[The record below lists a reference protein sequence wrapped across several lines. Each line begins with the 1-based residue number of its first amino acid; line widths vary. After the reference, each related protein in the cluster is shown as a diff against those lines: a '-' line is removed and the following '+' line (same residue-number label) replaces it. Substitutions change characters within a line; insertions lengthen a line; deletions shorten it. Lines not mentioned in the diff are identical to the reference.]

1 MVKSN
6 ENSAYKRGQE
16 LLDQGMYKEAIAQFD
31 EAIAEQPK
39 SWKALNSKGFAFQ
52 KMSRYT
58 EAVECF
64 DKALQMNPQS
74 VEVLNNKG
82 VTLSMRG
89 LYKDAI
95 ACFDQAVA
103 VDQTSL

>member
-6 ENSAYKRGQE
+6 ENGAYKRGQE
-16 LLDQGMYKEAIAQFD
+16 LLDQGMYSEAIKQFD
-31 EAIAEQPK
+31 VVIAEQPQ

-64 DKALQMNPQS
+64 DKALALNPKL
-74 VEVLNNKG
+74 VCVVCIKML
-82 VTLSMRG
+82 L
-89 LYKDAI
+89 I
-95 ACFDQAVA
+95 ALILQ
-103 VDQTSL
+103 

>member
-6 ENSAYKRGQE
+6 DNSSYKRGQE
-16 LLDQGMYKEAIAQFD
+16 LLDQGLYKEAIEQFD
-31 EAIAEQPK
+31 AAIAEQPG

-52 KMSRYT
+52 KLSKYT

-64 DKALQMNPQS
+64 DKALDLNPTS

-89 LYKDAI
+89 LYKYAI
-95 ACFDQAVA
+95 TSFNEAVA
-103 VDQTSL
+103 IDKK